1 MAASGMELYVDQE
14 SGDVI
19 REAQEGVPGEAT
31 FPLSRPHETLPTSE
45 GLTPGVTGVQC
56 QPPHAAPAYLNA
68 SRWEMAGGQLS

>member
-31 FPLSRPHETLPTSE
+31 FPLSRPTRRSLPVR
-45 GLTPGVTGVQC
+45 GWPR
-56 QPPHAAPAYLNA
+56 A
-68 SRWEMAGGQLS
+68 